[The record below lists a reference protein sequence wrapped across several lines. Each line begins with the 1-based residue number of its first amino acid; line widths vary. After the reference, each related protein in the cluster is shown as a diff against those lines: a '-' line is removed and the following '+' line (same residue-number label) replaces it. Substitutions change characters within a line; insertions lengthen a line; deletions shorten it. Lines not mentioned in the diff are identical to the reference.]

1 VTTAEML
8 GLALC
13 HQRAGNLWQAEQVY
27 RQLLETDPKE
37 SEAWHL
43 LGAIC
48 HIQGRLAEAASNY
61 QQALTLRP
69 DRAET
74 YNNLGAAYDALGRP
88 SDALAS
94 FQEAVRLKPESPDAH
109 FSLASIYARQGNADE
124 AARYYSE
131 AVPRFRRVLQSQPG
145 SADAHYKLGRALI
158 RLGRMDEAIDALHPA
173 VQLLPYSP
181 EVHNDLGYALAAS
194 GRREEAVNAY
204 QQAILLRSDYALAH
218 NNLATALVELGRFA
232 EGAHEYQEALQL
244 QPDYAEAHHNLGLV
258 LMALQQ
264 QDEAIQCYRQAIR
277 LKLDFAAAYAD
288 LGVALLRRGELSEA
302 KECLLKAVQIKP
314 EFAEAHSA
322 VGSLLQETGDLD
334 GALRCYEEALRLKP
348 DCAIAHSSR
357 AMLWLVQGNL
367 EQGWPEYEWRW
378 RCKDALERTFDQPRW
393 DGSPLNGRTI
403 LLHAE
408 QGLGDTIQLVR
419 YAPMV
424 RERGG
429 RVVLECQRPL
439 ERLLAQSPGID
450 QLVVQGSALPPFD
463 VHLPLLSLPGVLRT
477 TLVTI
482 PGQAPYVLADPDLV
496 EHWRQELSTL
506 SGRKIGIVWQGSP
519 TYNSDTRRSIPLTEF
534 APLARVP
541 GVHLIS
547 LQKGLGV
554 EQLKALPE
562 DLQVLDLGE
571 GLDQSAGAFMDTAAV
586 IMSLDLVIAPDTAI
600 AHLAGALGARLWV
613 ALATSPSWRWLLDRV
628 DSPWYPTAR
637 LFRQRQNANWRRV
650 MEQMAEALAKL

>member
-1 VTTAEML
+1 ML
-8 GLALC
+8 GLGLS

-27 RQLLETDPKE
+27 RQLLETEPKE

-48 HIQGRLAEAASNY
+48 HVQGRLAEAAANY
-61 QQALTLRP
+61 QQALSLRP

-74 YNNLGAAYDALGRP
+74 HNNLGAAYDALGRP
-88 SDALAS
+88 SDAIAS
-94 FQEAVRLKPESPDAH
+94 FHEVVRLKPDSPDAY
-109 FSLASIYARQGNADE
+109 FSLASIYARQGNSDE

-131 AVPRFRRVLQSQPG
+131 AVPLFRQVLQSQPR
-145 SADAHYKLGRALI
+145 SADAQYKLGRALI
-158 RLGRMDEAIDALHPA
+158 RLGRMGEAIDALRPA
-173 VQLLPYSP
+173 VQLMPCSP
-181 EVHNDLGYALAAS
+181 EAHNDLGYVLAAS
-194 GRREEAVNAY
+194 GRHEEAVSAY
-204 QQAILLRSDYALAH
+204 QQAILLRSEYALAH
-218 NNLATALVELGRFA
+218 NNLATALVELGRLA
-232 EGAHEYQEALQL
+232 EAVQEYREALRL

-258 LMALQQ
+258 LMALQR
-264 QDEAIQCYRQAIR
+264 QDEAINCYRQAIR
-277 LKLDFAAAYAD
+277 LKPDFAAAYAD
-288 LGVALLRRGELSEA
+288 LAVALLREGELTDAE
-302 KECLLKAVQIKP
+302 ECLRTAVQIKP
-314 EFAEAHSA
+314 DFAEAHSA
-322 VGSLLQETGDLD
+322 MGSLLQETGDPD

-378 RCKDALERTFDQPRW
+378 RCKDTFERAFDQPRW
-393 DGSPLNGRTI
+393 DGSPMDGRTI

-429 RVVLECQRPL
+429 RIVLECQKPL
-439 ERLLAQSPGID
+439 ERLLARSPGID
-450 QLVVQGSALPPFD
+450 QLVTQGSALPPFD
-463 VHLPLLSLPGVLRT
+463 VRLPLLSLPGVFRT
-477 TLVTI
+477 TLATV
-482 PGQAPYVLADPDLV
+482 PGATPYVFADPDLV
-496 EHWRQELSTL
+496 EYWRQELRTP

-519 TYNSDTRRSIPLTEF
+519 TYNSDRRRSIPLTEF

-562 DLQVLDLGE
+562 DFRVVDLNE
-571 GLDQSAGAFMDTAAV
+571 RLDQAAGPFMDTAAV
-586 IMSLDLVIAPDTAI
+586 IMNLDLVIAPDTAI
-600 AHLAGALGARLWV
+600 AHLAGALGARVWV
-613 ALATSPSWRWLLDRV
+613 ALATSPSWRWLLDRD

-637 LFRQRQNANWRRV
+637 LFRQRENGSWLGV
-650 MEQMAEALAKL
+650 MEQMAQALAKL